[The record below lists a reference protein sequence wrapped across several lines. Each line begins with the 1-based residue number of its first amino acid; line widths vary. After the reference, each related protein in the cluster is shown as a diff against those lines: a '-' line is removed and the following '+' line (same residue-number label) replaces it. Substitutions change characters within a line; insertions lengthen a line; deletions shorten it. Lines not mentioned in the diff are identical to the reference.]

1 MGKITNDMYSKLPNL
16 VFGFHGCRKST
27 YDAVIVDGE
36 QLKPSENK
44 YDWLGNGIYFWE
56 NSYERAHD
64 WAKAKYGDDAAVVG
78 AILDLGHCLN
88 LTDFSSTKVLKRGY
102 DILTKL
108 YKKTG
113 EELPQNTNGRSE
125 TDVLLRNLDCM
136 VIQQIHAYNT
146 ERYNDT
152 YDSIRGV
159 FIEGLARNSNPSFS
173 VVKNA
178 GNRRDFGRLP
188 VFSFCYFLDP
198 FGSIDLF

>member
-1 MGKITNDMYSKLPNL
+1 MGIITNDMYSKLPNL

-159 FIEGLARNSNPSFS
+159 FIEGGEVYPGSEFVEKTHIQICIVNPNCIKGYFKPMERNEEFRIP
-173 VVKNA
+173 
-178 GNRRDFGRLP
+178 
-188 VFSFCYFLDP
+188 
-198 FGSIDLF
+198 